1 MQKEASMK
9 NGLLRHGWGTR
20 LAAAFAAVAIAAPL
34 GAAAIVPSLQVA
46 ATPAYAAETQGQWM
60 ESNGRKWYKNADG
73 SYPSGCWM
81 KIDDSWYHF
90 DASGWMQTG
99 WLKDGDAW
107 YYLRDD
113 GQMVESTSYEVD
125 GKRYYFFEGGRM
137 AQNEAIASPTSGFEP
152 DEILY
157 FCSYYGTDGAH
168 TEGWAKIPEFTLHR
182 PISDVP
188 GPFGSRPSIEALACA
203 ARNARHENPPAVRA
217 EGNYAM
223 QRNSSLPRMAIARVA
238 GRERKENTMAQKAN
252 SLAHTKWMCKYRIV
266 F

>member
-1 MQKEASMK
+1 
-9 NGLLRHGWGTR
+9 
-20 LAAAFAAVAIAAPL
+20 
-34 GAAAIVPSLQVA
+34 
-46 ATPAYAAETQGQWM
+46 
-60 ESNGRKWYKNADG
+60 
-73 SYPSGCWM
+73 M

-217 EGNYAM
+217 EGNYACSETPPSPGWRLLGSPAARGRRTPWHRRRTALRT
-223 QRNSSLPRMAIARVA
+223 RNGCASTASCSDQSMGERPSATNTGRTWGRSSGTSAS
-238 GRERKENTMAQKAN
+238 GRGWR
-252 SLAHTKWMCKYRIV
+252 
-266 F
+266 